1 MLKENKVY
9 MFNNR
14 NIESRK
20 YKSGKKILA
29 AIFCI
34 VSLMSNSLT
43 YGVGAEETTSY
54 EQETT
59 SSTQGNMLNGGMVE
73 ANAAYP
79 EEPEIYGKAAI
90 LIDADTGAIIYEKK
104 AYDKMYPASITKIMT
119 GLLAVENCA
128 LDEYVTYSAN
138 AINSLPYDASRYGL
152 SVGETVSLRDSL
164 YMLILCS
171 ANEVAV
177 GLAEYVS
184 GSEEEFGKLMTE
196 RAKKAGALNTNFTNA
211 SGLHDDNHYTTAY
224 DMAMITRAAL
234 DNPTF
239 AGVLSTS
246 TYTISP
252 TSLVD
257 KEKQIWHT
265 HRMLVNTRE
274 SYYKYAEGGKTGYTD
289 QAGRTLVTY
298 ASKDGMNLIS
308 VVLFSDTQHVCVDT
322 RTLFEY
328 GFNNFKKVNVANEET
343 RFGQSEDSFFI
354 ANKEL
359 FKYSGKLLQFE
370 DAYITIPKDASLGQ
384 MGYYIDYESAVAD
397 KKIAVIRYYIG
408 NHFLGK
414 ATLKLNTQTDNDIG
428 LVPDKES
435 ETVEYTVKDETPINI
450 WWILGAAACVVLFAV
465 VIVVLRKTR
474 DKRRTKRERKKL
486 FKESRRRQK

>member
-1 MLKENKVY
+1 MKV
-9 MFNNR
+9 FNNDKR
-14 NIESRK
+14 GKLKIKNVAKLLLSILCSTSLFGNI
-20 YKSGKKILA
+20 
-29 AIFCI
+29 
-34 VSLMSNSLT
+34 MLT
-43 YGVGAEETTSY
+43 SVVAEETTSQI
-54 EQETT
+54 EEIAAEKD
-59 SSTQGNMLNGGMVE
+59 GGMLEGGMVE
-73 ANAAYP
+73 ATITYP
-79 EEPEIYGKAAI
+79 EQPEIYGKAAI
-90 LIDADTGAIIYEKK
+90 LIDADTGAILYEKK
-104 AYDKMYPASITKIMT
+104 AYDRMYPASITKIMT

-128 LDEYVTYSAN
+128 LDENVSYSAN

-184 GSEEEFGKLMTE
+184 GSEVEFGKLMTE

-234 DNPTF
+234 ENPTF
-239 AGVLSTS
+239 ANVLCTS
-246 TYTISP
+246 TYTVSP
-252 TSLVD
+252 TSLVN

-265 HRMLVNTRE
+265 HRMLVSTRE
-274 SYYKYAEGGKTGYTD
+274 AYYKYAEGGKTGYTD

-308 VVLFSDTQHVCVDT
+308 VVLFSDTAHVCVDT

-328 GFNNFKKVNVANEET
+328 GFNNFKKVNVADEEE

-354 ANKEL
+354 ANKDMFE
-359 FKYSGKLLQFE
+359 YSGQLLQFV
-370 DAYITIPKDASLGQ
+370 DTYITIPKEASVSQL
-384 MGYYIDYESAVAD
+384 GYYIDYDSAVGD
-397 KKIAVIRYYIG
+397 ENIAVVRYCIG

-414 ATLKLNTQTDNDIG
+414 ATLMLNTQTDNEIG
-428 LVPDKES
+428 LKPDKED
-435 ETVEYTVKDETPINI
+435 ETVEYTVKDEKPINI
-450 WWILGAAACVVLFAV
+450 WYILGGVAVFIILAV
-465 VIVVLRKTR
+465 VVVILRKTK
-474 DKRRTKRERKKL
+474 DSRRTRRERKKL
-486 FKESRRRQK
+486 FKESYRRRR